1 MNQFGVKIELRR
13 AAGRGRSNASTGS
26 ETEIWVVERQ
36 YAIEQFELDLEGG
49 KRLYPR

>member
-26 ETEIWVVERQ
+26 ETE
-36 YAIEQFELDLEGG
+36 
-49 KRLYPR
+49 K